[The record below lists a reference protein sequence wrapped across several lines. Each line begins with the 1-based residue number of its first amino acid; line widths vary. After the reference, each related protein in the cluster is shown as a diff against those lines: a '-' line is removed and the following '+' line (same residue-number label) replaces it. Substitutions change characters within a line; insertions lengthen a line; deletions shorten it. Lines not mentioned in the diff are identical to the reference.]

1 MSYFIDLT
9 VDPACG
15 KIPRMHTSN
24 IFVKQANPAAKA
36 SRLMSLLKNPM
47 FQGSVAAVP
56 WTIAEYKGYNP
67 VMRDIPERPSDPVQK
82 GIAYAANALSMAEL
96 VNPKRRVP
104 AGLAFISGLMS
115 TPAIHSATKGF
126 QALDNAVDQTRIN
139 NQKDFKRLA
148 LMGTLG
154 TGALGLGLGTLGL
167 GYMGVREA
175 RKARKQMEK
184 PKDVRDPGRVRITLP
199 TRDPHDAETQIELP
213 LDHAKLT
220 QTAITQLRRD
230 IRRKLRDEGEERTL
244 TRRIAR

>member
-1 MSYFIDLT
+1 MQKSSVFL
-9 VDPACG
+9 
-15 KIPRMHTSN
+15 
-24 IFVKQANPAAKA
+24 KQATPAAAAAKS
-36 SRLMSLLKNPM
+36 SRLLSLLKNPM

-56 WTIAEYKGYNP
+56 WTVAEYKGYNP
-67 VMRDIPERPSDPVQK
+67 VMRDIPDRPSDPLQK
-82 GIAYAANALSMAEL
+82 GIAYAANAFSLAEL
-96 VNPKRRVP
+96 FNPKRRVP
-104 AGLAFISGLMS
+104 AGLAFTSGLLS
-115 TPAIHSATKGF
+115 TPGIHSATKGF

-199 TRDPHDAETQIELP
+199 TKDPNDNETQIELP
-213 LDHAKLT
+213 LDHYKLT
-220 QTAITQLRRD
+220 QTAVTQLRRD
-230 IRRKLRDEGEERTL
+230 LRRRLREEGEERTR
-244 TRRIAR
+244 TRGITG